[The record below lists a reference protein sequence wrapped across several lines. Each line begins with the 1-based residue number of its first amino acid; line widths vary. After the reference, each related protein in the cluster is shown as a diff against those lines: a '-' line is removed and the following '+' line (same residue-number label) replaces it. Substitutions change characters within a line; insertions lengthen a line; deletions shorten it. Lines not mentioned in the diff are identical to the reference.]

1 MVRKHFM
8 RGIACAVAASA
19 LLLSVSCGA
28 WAAEDGEVPQH
39 VVLARQ
45 VLDNTKPEN
54 NSYSNSN
61 RYVRIPGDFLSTGYT
76 VHTDCTGFVFDML
89 ERNGYRIRFSSKA
102 FSDRYGI
109 ADTVDGIRKNET
121 FDRVA
126 LVPDLRVG
134 DVVAWKYMDGANSRG
149 LGGHIVMVNQP
160 PVRVDKPTQQATE
173 AGLVMWSVE
182 VIDSSTGPAS
192 PDDTRYV
199 QGTSVQD
206 AANALNAQKPQKLN
220 GVGRGRFYLYADAG
234 GALKAVSYG
243 FRKAPLKYDDVDWAI
258 AMGRPRDRK

>member
-1 MVRKHFM
+1 MHRTYCI
-8 RGIACAVAASA
+8 RRIIRAVTTAVP
-19 LLLSVSCGA
+19 LLVGTVGA
-28 WAAEDGEVPQH
+28 WAAESPQVPDH
-39 VVLARQ
+39 VLLARQ
-45 VLDNTKPEN
+45 VVENIKPEN

-61 RYVRIPGDFLSTGYT
+61 RYVRLPGDFLSSGYT

-89 ERNGYRIRFSSKA
+89 ERNGYRIRFSTRA

-109 ADTVDGIRKNET
+109 ADTVDGIRRNET
-121 FDRVA
+121 FDRMT
-126 LVPDLRVG
+126 LVQDLRAG
-134 DVVAWKYMDGANSRG
+134 DVVAWKYLEGANSRG

-160 PVRVDKPTQQATE
+160 PVRVEKPTQQAAD

-199 QGTSVQD
+199 QGTSAQD

-220 GVGRGRFYLYADAG
+220 GVGRGRFYLYADAT
-234 GALKAVSYG
+234 GALKAVGYG